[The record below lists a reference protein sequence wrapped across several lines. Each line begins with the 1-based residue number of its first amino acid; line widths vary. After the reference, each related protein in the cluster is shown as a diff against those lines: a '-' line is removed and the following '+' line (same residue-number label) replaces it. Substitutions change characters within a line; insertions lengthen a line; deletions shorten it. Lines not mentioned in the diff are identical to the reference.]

1 MSQISNDKE
10 FKQALQKLDV
20 TQQRTVAAL
29 FIEHV
34 LSLSNNDRIQHAVK
48 VAANNAAS
56 QAEISDALK
65 SAKAATID
73 CATRCGAEGNW
84 ATQAGYF
91 VARAALAALTPP
103 TQTSSG
109 SPAWQAALSCRMAQ
123 TSIQIDDDADE
134 SAYSENE
141 WQYGALSDYLQSQA
155 TS

>member
-1 MSQISNDKE
+1 MNRISNDKE
-10 FKQALQKLDV
+10 FKQALQKLDA

-34 LSLSNNDRIQHAVK
+34 QSLCSDDRIQLAIK
-48 VAANNAAS
+48 VAADSNAS
-56 QAEISDALK
+56 QAEISDTLR

-84 ATQAGYF
+84 THQAGYF
-91 VARAALAALTPP
+91 VSRAAVAALTPQ